1 LAEDG
6 EMVGLSLEWAVG
18 GKCLRC
24 HLETSQSG
32 RKEVTLFI
40 EAENEHWD
48 LALQKPV
55 KLAR

>member
-1 LAEDG
+1 
-6 EMVGLSLEWAVG
+6 MVGLSLEWAVG